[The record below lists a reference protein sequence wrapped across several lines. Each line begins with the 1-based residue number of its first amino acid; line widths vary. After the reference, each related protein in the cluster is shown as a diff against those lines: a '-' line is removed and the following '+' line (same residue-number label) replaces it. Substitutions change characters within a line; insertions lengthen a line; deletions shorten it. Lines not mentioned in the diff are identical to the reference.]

1 MHFADAPDQARV
13 RQFVTD
19 AAGEKLAKGIAFDIV
34 EAKDWVKAT
43 LEDLVPVQAG
53 RFVVH
58 GQHDRA
64 RLAPNK
70 LGIEIEAALAFGTGH
85 HGTTR
90 GCLLLLDHVL
100 KAWRPRRVLDLGT
113 GTGVLA
119 IAAAKALHAKILAS
133 DIDPVSVT
141 VARENARLNMSGHL
155 VQAIPATGFSAP
167 QFAHSRPVRPGAGKY
182 PRQSVAAIGNADGA
196 ASGTIGAGYSVGTAD
211 AAGGFGNRGLSGA
224 RTGPGATPAHRWLE
238 QPAAALR
245 KMTAGG
251 RECGECTLC
260 CKVMAIE
267 ELAKPASSWCPHC
280 KPGRGCLIYANRPA
294 ECRAFSC
301 LWLINDLLDQ
311 HWKPSK
317 SKLVLTTSED
327 GIEVRCDPGF
337 PDAWRKEPF
346 RSEIHQWAVSGEAHD
361 ITVIVI
367 IGERMILIASDRE
380 FDLGIVQ
387 PDERIVRELE
397 GTRVVNARL
406 EKVSD
411 LEPENER
418 RRI

>member
-1 MHFADAPDQARV
+1 
-13 RQFVTD
+13 
-19 AAGEKLAKGIAFDIV
+19 
-34 EAKDWVKAT
+34 
-43 LEDLVPVQAG
+43 
-53 RFVVH
+53 
-58 GQHDRA
+58 
-64 RLAPNK
+64 
-70 LGIEIEAALAFGTGH
+70 
-85 HGTTR
+85 
-90 GCLLLLDHVL
+90 
-100 KAWRPRRVLDLGT
+100 
-113 GTGVLA
+113 
-119 IAAAKALHAKILAS
+119 
-133 DIDPVSVT
+133 
-141 VARENARLNMSGHL
+141 
-155 VQAIPATGFSAP
+155 
-167 QFAHSRPVRPGAGKY
+167 
-182 PRQSVAAIGNADGA
+182 
-196 ASGTIGAGYSVGTAD
+196 
-211 AAGGFGNRGLSGA
+211 
-224 RTGPGATPAHRWLE
+224 
-238 QPAAALR
+238 
-245 KMTAGG
+245 MTAGG

-267 ELAKPASSWCPHC
+267 ELAKPASSSCPHC

-346 RSEIHQWAVSGEAHD
+346 RSDIHQWAVSGEAHD

-367 IGERMILIASDRE
+367 IGERIILIASDRE